1 MIIIMRGTMFK
12 KTNVLFLLLLP
23 LFLSC
28 EKNDQAVIRCFNQ
41 RAAKI
46 QKKYVP
52 DLSLNVFKVNLNRD
66 KNNWILQGETTVSDA
81 KTELLTLADSLLGK
95 NCYKDSL
102 LELPDPAFG
111 DTCFALVK
119 VCTAHLRRTPKHSAE
134 LVDQA
139 IMGGTLRLLKRHNNW
154 YLVQT
159 DYDYIGWIEGGS
171 IFRTDAQGI
180 SNWKEADRARV
191 TVLFAMIYSQPDL
204 KSTPVMNVVLNAN
217 LMVEK
222 KGEIWAEA
230 QTLDGRKGFIKTCCI
245 ELLKNNKKITAESII
260 KTALSMMGIS
270 YLWGGNSSVGNDCS
284 GFVQIVFK
292 ANSIQLPRDARQ
304 QVLTGKKIVPDET
317 FSNVLPGDLFFFG
330 AEKRITHV
338 GISLGGAAFIH
349 QSSEVHINSL
359 DPQAEN
365 YSDYRKNTFKTIKRI
380 L

>member
-1 MIIIMRGTMFK
+1 MFK

-46 QKKYVP
+46 QKKYTP
-52 DLSLNVFKVNLNRD
+52 DLSLNIFNVSLNKD
-66 KNNWILQGETTVSDA
+66 KNNWILQGETTVTDA

-111 DTCFALVK
+111 DSGFALVK

-139 IMGGTLRLLKRHNNW
+139 IMGGVLRLLKKRKDW
-154 YLVQT
+154 YQVQT
-159 DYDYIGWIEGGS
+159 DYDYIGWVEGGS
-171 IFRTDAQGI
+171 IYCTDAQGI
-180 SNWKEADRARV
+180 SNWKEAGRARV
-191 TVLFAMIYSQPDL
+191 TVLFAMIYSQPDV
-204 KSTPVMNVVLNAN
+204 KSTPVTNVVLNAN
-217 LMVEK
+217 LIVEK
-222 KGEIWAEA
+222 KGKIWTEVQAP
-230 QTLDGRKGFIKTCCI
+230 DGRKGFIKSCCI
-245 ELLKNNKKITAESII
+245 ELLNNDEEESKKIAAESII
-260 KTALSMMGIS
+260 KTARSMMGIS

-284 GFVQIVFK
+284 GFVQIVFN
-292 ANSIQLPRDARQ
+292 ANGIQLPRDARQ
-304 QVLTGKKIVPDET
+304 QVLSGKEIVPDET

>member
-1 MIIIMRGTMFK
+1 MFK
-12 KTNVLFLLLLP
+12 KTNALFLLLLP
-23 LFLSC
+23 LFFSC

-41 RAAKI
+41 HAVKI
-46 QKKYVP
+46 QKKYAP
-52 DLSLNVFKVNLNRD
+52 DLSLNIFKVNLNRD
-66 KNNWILQGETTVSDA
+66 KNNWILQGETTVPDA
-81 KTELLTLADSLLGK
+81 KTELLILADSLLGK
-95 NCYKDSL
+95 NCYEDSL

-111 DTCFALVK
+111 DARFALVK
-119 VCTAHLRRTPKHSAE
+119 VCTAHLRRTPKHAAE

-139 IMGGTLRLLKRHNNW
+139 IMGGTLRLLKRHNGW
-154 YLVQT
+154 YQVQT
-159 DYDYIGWIEGGS
+159 DYDYIGWVEGGS
-171 IFRTDAQGI
+171 IFCTDAQGI
-180 SNWKEADRARV
+180 SNWKEAGRARV
-191 TVLFAMIYSQPDL
+191 TVLFAMIYSQPDI

-222 KGEIWAEA
+222 KGKIWTEA
-230 QTLDGRKGFIKTCCI
+230 QTPDGRKGFIKTCCI
-245 ELLKNNKKITAESII
+245 ELLKNKKKNKKITAESII
-260 KTALSMMGIS
+260 KTARSMMGIS

-292 ANSIQLPRDARQ
+292 ANGIQLPRDARQ
-304 QVLTGKKIVPDET
+304 QILSGKEIVPDET
-317 FSNVLPGDLFFFG
+317 FSNILPGDLFFFG
-330 AEKRITHV
+330 AEKRVTHV